1 MLNKNNLIIAG
12 LVGASAA
19 AVTLMGIGGYFLHR
33 KVLKHYI
40 QSLAWRQAMNL
51 VFSDMDNAKANT
63 HDDFD
68 GYEDYYEGNNE
79 EYDYPDD
86 FFENFASEDNDQ

>member
-1 MLNKNNLIIAG
+1 MLNKYNLIIAG

-33 KVLKHYI
+33 KILKHYI

-68 GYEDYYEGNNE
+68 GYEDYYEEDDG
-79 EYDYPDD
+79 EYDYGDD
-86 FFENFASEDNDQ
+86 FFENFDTEENKQ

>member
-12 LVGASAA
+12 LAGVSAA
-19 AVTLMGIGGYFLHR
+19 AVTLIGIGGYFLHR

-51 VFSDMDNAKANT
+51 VFSDMDNGKANT

-68 GYEDYYEGNNE
+68 GYKDYYEEYGG
-79 EYDYPDD
+79 EYDYGDD
-86 FFENFASEDNDQ
+86 FFENFDTEENRQ